1 MAETFT
7 NSILSTLPK
16 DTLKDQ
22 PQKNTFTKS
31 IYPEFYYTAKE
42 ATPAKQAKN
51 ILYLGGVVP
60 KGYFQ
65 L

>member
-22 PQKNTFTKS
+22 SQKKS
-31 IYPEFYYTAKE
+31 FYPEFYYTAKE

-51 ILYLGGVVP
+51 PLYLGGVVP

-65 L
+65 I